1 MRSMRKNDCNND
13 LVIISLKE
21 RHTRYLYMSKTFGTE
36 TVFKVIDDRVFCR
49 GENESSNSQSYL
61 A

>member
-1 MRSMRKNDCNND
+1 MHSMRKDDCNND

-21 RHTRYLYMSKTFGTE
+21 RHTRYLYTTKTFGTE
-36 TVFKVIDDRVFCR
+36 AVFKVIDDRVFCC